1 MIRTLADRIKKELT
15 VFCVLYKMRKDIL
28 KLYDK
33 AEMEN
38 SSIDFKIVY
47 ESREEYLR

>member
-15 VFCVLYKMRKDIL
+15 VFCVLYKMREEIF
-28 KLYDK
+28 KLYYK
-33 AEMEN
+33 AEMED
-38 SSIDFKIVY
+38 SSIDCILLY